1 MKIINNIFA
10 ITSLLAIVTT
20 TRAQTNE
27 NGNASLRGG
36 TSSYEV
42 EQDQPWHR
50 QLGKSNFKVITSS
63 SSGSKIAWRIFEKDD
78 TPTVQ
83 DQYENTVKFVHVQ
96 SYYSGSTSV
105 SLYDGVE
112 YCLRVYKG
120 QDTSE
125 YGSATGSNNIQ
136 VTTGS
141 FWSPKTLTSISINK
155 PTQYTKCFKP
165 PGRACPYP
173 GGSEGEKIAGVA
185 AIGPFD
191 SLTAKEVADE
201 ANKVSRE
208 SGLTGEED
216 GEWNAFRHCY
226 ASCRLTQ
233 EIGSGQAEKA
243 GDIHENCFDH
253 GFTARK
259 KDQYNNKKGREFGN
273 NAKDKPACYTSCF
286 NAVKARTLF
295 V

>member
-112 YCLRVYKG
+112 YCLRVYRGKIRANMAV
-120 QDTSE
+120 QR
-125 YGSATGSNNIQ
+125 AQ
-136 VTTGS
+136 TT
-141 FWSPKTLTSISINK
+141 
-155 PTQYTKCFKP
+155 FK
-165 PGRACPYP
+165 
-173 GGSEGEKIAGVA
+173 
-185 AIGPFD
+185 
-191 SLTAKEVADE
+191 
-201 ANKVSRE
+201 
-208 SGLTGEED
+208 
-216 GEWNAFRHCY
+216 
-226 ASCRLTQ
+226 
-233 EIGSGQAEKA
+233 
-243 GDIHENCFDH
+243 
-253 GFTARK
+253 
-259 KDQYNNKKGREFGN
+259 
-273 NAKDKPACYTSCF
+273 
-286 NAVKARTLF
+286 
-295 V
+295 